1 MQAFL
6 NELDD
11 ETRAQ
16 TVATLNGL
24 NNAMYEAGIITASTY
39 KTRANAINNTVSSKS
54 SGGRKSSS
62 SKSKYDGMTS
72 AEASALSSLAKT
84 LASADDN
91 VKVKTTSAPTTNRK
105 MNRKKS
111 GGSGKSGLATYSPS
125 LAKTVSVSSGAKRSI
140 A

>member
-62 SKSKYDGMTS
+62 SKSKDGMTS